1 MELGV
6 GLGGRPIGVPEAAGL
21 EEGRGD
27 RAALEQDVLDACPDR
42 AVQLDVV
49 VVGVVAAAL
58 GHGVDVEMVL
68 EVRADAGQVVDDR
81 HAHLPQMVGR
91 ADARQQ
97 QQARRADA
105 ARGDQHLAL
114 AAQHGGRAA
123 ALHDLDADG
132 TAGLDD
138 DARDQGAGLD
148 GQVRAVADG
157 LEVGAGGRGAAR
169 VADGDLVVP
178 DALLLRTVEVRI
190 VGDAVF
196 LGRAQEGLADR
207 QRVDRNGHAER
218 AAIAM
223 VLAGEPL
230 IVLGALEVGQ
240 DLAIAPAGAAL
251 LVGPG
256 VVVGG
261 IAAGVDL
268 GVDRGAAADHLGLGV
283 PEHPVVQMLL
293 RHGRPAPAGDAL
305 GHLGEAGGHVEER
318 VPVGAAGLEQEDL
331 DGGVGAQPVGQH
343 AAGRPGAGDDVVVGH
358 EASQVTVAGCRAR
371 RRRRSRCPSR
381 SRTRRGRGPPPPGRR
396 PAVRPSA
403 GPAPGRRRSC
413 DRRCPRPRRSCRCG

>member
-1 MELGV
+1 M
-6 GLGGRPIGVPEAAGL
+6 I
-21 EEGRGD
+21 
-27 RAALEQDVLDACPDR
+27 
-42 AVQLDVV
+42 
-49 VVGVVAAAL
+49 
-58 GHGVDVEMVL
+58 
-68 EVRADAGQVVDDR
+68 
-81 HAHLPQMVGR
+81 
-91 ADARQQ
+91 
-97 QQARRADA
+97 
-105 ARGDQHLAL
+105 
-114 AAQHGGRAA
+114 
-123 ALHDLDADG
+123 
-132 TAGLDD
+132 
-138 DARDQGAGLD
+138 
-148 GQVRAVADG
+148 
-157 LEVGAGGRGAAR
+157 
-169 VADGDLVVP
+169 
-178 DALLLRTVEVRI
+178 
-190 VGDAVF
+190 
-196 LGRAQEGLADR
+196 
-207 QRVDRNGHAER
+207 
-218 AAIAM
+218 
-223 VLAGEPL
+223 LAGEPL
-230 IVLGALEVGQ
+230 IVLGPLEVGQ

-283 PEHPVVQMLL
+283 PEHPVVQML

-343 AAGRPGAGDDVVVGH
+343 AARRPGAGDDVVVGH

-396 PAVRPSA
+396 PAVHPSA

-413 DRRCPRPRRSCRCG
+413 DRVRDPGGHVGADDARPHVEHGDAFGARRSASPLPTWRARPWRCSSRGARAKRGRR